1 MQILQISDLHLRGDG
16 RLSFRKVDTP
26 ACMRVMADY
35 LHSLTSKPDAIVI
48 TGDLADSGDEHA
60 YHMLYEALSD
70 LPMPIYAVPG
80 NHDRRDRMRAI
91 LRGWVPEESPVPP
104 RICHCVDMGDLR
116 LVLLDSMEPGSHS
129 GHCPEA
135 MARWLDACLQEAP
148 AKPALIFMHHPPF
161 LTGMGVMDEPFEG
174 AALLREVLERAP
186 GARLCCGHMHRPIFT
201 LWAGCPTLTAPSV
214 SMQIDLDLTPGGG
227 DAFRM
232 EMPGY
237 LLHHWDGVYLNS
249 HVCQIPA
256 EADFSGPHPF
266 ADSVNPVED

>member
-1 MQILQISDLHLRGDG
+1 MQVLQISDLHLRGDG

-48 TGDLADSGDEHA
+48 TGDLADSGDERA

-104 RICHCVDMGDLR
+104 RVCHCVNMGDLR

-148 AKPALIFMHHPPF
+148 AKPTLIFMHHPPF

-201 LWAGCPTLTAPSV
+201 LWAGCPALTAPSV

-232 EMPGY
+232 ETPGY
-237 LLHHWDGVYLNS
+237 LLHHWDGARLNT

-256 EADFSGPHPF
+256 AADFSGPHPF
-266 ADSVNPVED
+266 ADSVNPLED

>member
-91 LRGWVPEESPVPP
+91 LRDWVPEESPVPP

-129 GHCPEA
+129 GHCPEV

>member
-35 LHSLTSKPDAIVI
+35 LHGLSCKPDAVVI

-70 LPMPIYAVPG
+70 LPMPVYAVPG

-91 LRGWVPEESPVPP
+91 LQGWVPEESPVPP

-116 LVLLDSMEPGSHS
+116 LILLDSMEPGSHS

-135 MARWLDACLQEAP
+135 MARWLDDRLQEAP

-214 SMQIDLDLTPGGG
+214 SMQIDLDLSPGGG

-237 LLHHWDGVYLNS
+237 LLHHWDGVYMNS